1 MLIKQIAKIVIA
13 GAHVFLVLFLAAC
26 ASSPLSEIDKIREGM
41 NKQEVLAKA
50 GSPDRTRFKNE
61 KDEWSYII
69 RDRNNHATIT
79 REIHFFNGHVVYVGG
94 PIPPRISAEDQDNIN
109 LQNHL
114 NAMAAETKFQNEMQ
128 SRKAKILNEIYGE
141 N

>member
-1 MLIKQIAKIVIA
+1 MLIKHIAKIVIA
-13 GAHVFLVLFLAAC
+13 GAHILLVLFLAAC

-69 RDRNNHATIT
+69 RDRSNHATIT
-79 REIHFFNGHVVYVGG
+79 REIHFFNGQVVYIGG
-94 PIPPRISAEDQDNIN
+94 PIPPRISAEEQDNIN

-114 NAMAAETKFQNEMQ
+114 SAMAAEMKFQNEMQ
-128 SRKAKILNEIYGE
+128 FRKAKALNEIYGE